1 MLCAYTSH
9 GAHRYLKLFLLQG
22 FAMPTPTPESHSV
35 QGRFSSN
42 NPTYLKRHRSLHPSL
57 VITIVDILRLRT
69 QQIITHSQTQILLL
83 LLMHR
88 EFLHLRMLVELPH
101 STGLSTPTTTKLIYL
116 SMRHGKTKT
125 IMNFPLHKRL
135 PAHPR
140 W

>member
-1 MLCAYTSH
+1 MRLHISWCSPIFKSFFYYKVLPCPHLPLNLIPSKVA
-9 GAHRYLKLFLLQG
+9 FLLT
-22 FAMPTPTPESHSV
+22 TPTTH
-35 QGRFSSN
+35 
-42 NPTYLKRHRSLHPSL
+42 LKRHRSLHPSL